1 MYGQDRTAM
10 RQVFVEAWRK
20 QRAGEPMEPL
30 EQVIGNIVLQHPE
43 YHSMLESPEPVLDKD
58 FMPEEGLSNP
68 FLHMGMHISLQEQVS
83 TDRPTGI
90 ALLYQQLVGKIGDP
104 HEVEHQMMECL
115 GRMLWEAQR
124 ANRMPD
130 EAAYLECLRSL

>member
-1 MYGQDRTAM
+1 M
-10 RQVFVEAWRK
+10 RRVFVEAWRK
-20 QRAGEPMEPL
+20 RRAGEPMEPL
-30 EQVIGNIVLQHPE
+30 EQVIANIVQLHPE
-43 YHSMLESPEPVLDKD
+43 YHSMLERPEPVLDKD

-68 FLHMGMHISLQEQVS
+68 FLHMGMHISLQEQIS

-90 ALLYQQLVGKIGDP
+90 ALLYQQLIGKIGDP

-130 EAAYLECLRSL
+130 ETAYLECLRSL